1 MSLVY
6 CLADVYNQAQRIA
19 PEREDQRLSLNI
31 PLWQYVKQQNR
42 PGPNQKITM
51 QNIPCK
57 VENIEALTKN
67 VSRITLIPSQTV
79 KFNPGQYLRVI
90 LAENDKRPFSIAN
103 APREDGRLELHIGAE
118 PGNKYAGE
126 VLQCIRDKEKI
137 TIDGGHGKAFLHRE
151 TLKPIVLVAGGTGY
165 SYTSAILQQLL
176 TSPLKEPV
184 FLYWGGRNIDDL
196 YAYQELCKLDKKYS
210 RFRFIPVVENPPTNW
225 QGKTGWVHKAVLA
238 DFVSLAPYQVYIAGR
253 FEMAGVAREEF
264 HQQGLLL
271 KNLYGDAFEFI

>member
-1 MSLVY
+1 MSLVS

-19 PEREDQRLSLNI
+19 PEREDQRFSLKYL
-31 PLWQYVKQQNR
+31 LWQYLKQYNS
-42 PGPNQKITM
+42 PDPNQKRTM

-57 VENIEALTKN
+57 VEKIEALTKS
-67 VSRITLIPSQTV
+67 VSRITLTPSQTV
-79 KFNPGQYLRVI
+79 NFNPGQYLRVI

-103 APREDGRLELHIGAE
+103 APSEDGSIELHIGAE
-118 PGNKYAGE
+118 PGNSYAAE
-126 VLQCIRDKEKI
+126 VLQRMHDSGEI

-165 SYTSAILQQLL
+165 SYTSAILQSLL
-176 TSPLKEPV
+176 ASPLKEPV
-184 FLYWGGRNIDDL
+184 FLYWGGRHLDDL
-196 YAYQELCKLDKKYS
+196 YAYQELCELDQKFD
-210 RFRFIPVVENPPTNW
+210 RFRFIPVVENPPANW

-238 DFVSLAPYQVYIAGR
+238 DFVSLEPYQVYIAGR

-271 KNLYGDAFEFI
+271 KNLYGDAYEFI